1 MTIFFRI
8 LAASLFKLMARK
20 DRYHEVVRQALIADG
35 WIITDDPYRLRVPG
49 LRQEID
55 FGAEKII
62 AAEKLDHK
70 IAVEVKS
77 FIEESYIYE
86 FYKALGQFTS
96 YRINLKKV
104 EPDRI
109 IYLAVPK
116 SVYET
121 FFQIEAIQETI
132 LESQMRIV
140 VFDLQTE
147 TFTSWIP
154 EVK

>member
-1 MTIFFRI
+1 LDIFLYFCVVI
-8 LAASLFKLMARK
+8 LLTMARK
-20 DRYHEVVRQALIADG
+20 DRHHEVVRHALIADG
-35 WIITDDPYRLRVPG
+35 WVITDDPYRLRVPG
-49 LRQEID
+49 LKQEID
-55 FGAEKII
+55 FGAEKMI
-62 AAEKLDHK
+62 AAEKHNHK

-104 EPDRI
+104 ESDRI

-116 SVYET
+116 PVYET
-121 FFQIEAIQETI
+121 FFQIEAIQETV

-147 TFTSWIP
+147 TFTLWIP
-154 EVK
+154 EIK

>member
-1 MTIFFRI
+1 MP
-8 LAASLFKLMARK
+8 RK
-20 DRYHEVVRQALIADG
+20 DRHHEIVRRALITDG

-49 LRQEID
+49 IRQEID

-62 AAEKLDHK
+62 AAEKQNHK
-70 IAVEVKS
+70 IAVEVKG

-104 EPDRI
+104 EPDRLV
-109 IYLAVPK
+109 YLAVPK
-116 SVYET
+116 PVYET
-121 FFQIEAIQETI
+121 FFQIEAIQETVQ
-132 LESQMRIV
+132 ESQMRIV

-147 TFTSWIP
+147 IFTAWIP